1 MEPHRDHLGSPF
13 LHAKFL
19 FDEIDT
25 GWAFVRSARALADT
39 DVAARTLAFAQHT
52 HDAVVRLAEHA
63 EITRSERKRLES
75 ALTSLQAAI
84 DACAQFIGGREPGPE
99 PRVM

>member
-1 MEPHRDHLGSPF
+1 MEMHGAHLDSPF

-25 GWAFVRSARALADT
+25 GWAFVRSARALADS
-39 DVAARTLAFAQHT
+39 DVSSRALAFAQDT

-63 EITRSERKRLES
+63 ELTQNEWKRVEC
-75 ALTSLQAAI
+75 ALASLQTAI
-84 DACAQFIGGREPGPE
+84 DACAQARGREPGPE